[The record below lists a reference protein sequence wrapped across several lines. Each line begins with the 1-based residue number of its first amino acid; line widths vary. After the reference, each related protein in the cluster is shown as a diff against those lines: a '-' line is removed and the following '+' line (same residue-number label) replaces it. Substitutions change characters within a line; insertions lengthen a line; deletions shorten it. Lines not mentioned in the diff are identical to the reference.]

1 MKSIV
6 YLVLLLALLL
16 FLPGETGAQEKK
28 ASNSFGY
35 VAVGPGPEDAD
46 WRALDLKAR
55 SAMDEGRYD
64 ESERC
69 FKEAVSLA
77 EKKGRYDPGVVNC
90 LVGLSLLNHKRG
102 DFKESE
108 RLYEYAMRQVE
119 GLTSRDSLGF
129 TKWLPDLAWL
139 YQQHGR
145 PDQAETLHK
154 QILKV
159 MQKEHGDTSRKLLPG
174 IDQYAA
180 FLHANGRH
188 AEASMLETRS
198 QEIKGR
204 PGE

>member
-1 MKSIV
+1 MKPIV
-6 YLVLLLALLL
+6 FCFLLAALLL
-16 FLPGETGAQEKK
+16 SLSGEARAQEKK

-35 VAVGPGPEDAD
+35 VAVGPGPRDAD

-55 SAMDEGRYD
+55 SALDEGRYD

-119 GLTSRDSLGF
+119 GLTSRDSLDF
-129 TKWLPDLAWL
+129 IKWLPDLAWL

-145 PDQAETLHK
+145 PDQAEMLHK

-159 MQKEHGDTSRKLLPG
+159 MQKAHGDTSRKLLPG
-174 IDQYAA
+174 IDQYAD

-188 AEASMLETRS
+188 AEAGMLETRS